1 MKKLIKNIK
10 IKSTLSQ
17 YSAIQRLDGLSDE
30 DTAKE
35 IEAIKQDEVNNNP
48 LSNMNFD
55 YGKEDDLDE

>member
-1 MKKLIKNIK
+1 MTYMNKKIIATAMSVFM
-10 IKSTLSQ
+10 IFGIAGC
-17 YSAIQRLDGLSDE
+17 SADK